1 MANETALS
9 ELTRERL
16 HELVWSTPATKLAK
30 EFGVSDVAIVMRC
43 QKLAVPRPPRGYW
56 AQLEFG
62 KAVKKPE
69 LPPLPPSPTEVFT
82 EQAPPP
88 IPSAVGLQTET
99 ASLHPLAAQF
109 LAAIKGGK
117 LSYDKQRV
125 HLKERELPEVEIAKT
140 QAARAAGV
148 LHGLLN
154 LVEPRG
160 IQFKRSRSK
169 YDGGCFRKGND
180 DLHLKIEEELVDR
193 PERPGRRNSYYSS
206 WQQDNKVA
214 SGRLTFT
221 LNPDR
226 YGRQTEKRWSESD
239 KMPLGT
245 IVAEMAKEICR
256 HYADLQTKRAAEA
269 VEREKQR
276 IESEIR
282 WKKHQ
287 EEEAVRQT
295 EEKRRKHATALESA
309 ARNRKDDLLKAS
321 EWWRLW
327 KQADDFISACEQ
339 RWQNEQPDGLK
350 PEQTSWLAWA
360 RETAGTLSPF
370 AAGYPDPAT
379 DGAFDPSSI
388 PPGGPYPAT
397 REFSLPPTMPKIPA
411 PKVIQQGYGAPSY
424 QAPKPYPFWLKYQRR

>member
-30 EFGVSDVAIVMRC
+30 EFGVSDVAIVKRC

-62 KAVKKPE
+62 KAVNKPD
-69 LPPLPPSPTEVFT
+69 LPPLPATPAEVLE
-82 EQAPPP
+82 EQALKP
-88 IPSAVGLQTET
+88 IDESIALPAETE
-99 ASLHPLAAQF
+99 SLHPLATQF

-125 HLKERELPEVEIAKT
+125 HLKERELPEAEIAKA

-148 LHGLLN
+148 IHGLLN

-180 DLHLKIEEELVDR
+180 DLHLKIVEELVDK

-226 YGRQTEKRWSESD
+226 YGRQAEKRWSEGEKAS
-239 KMPLGT
+239 LET

-256 HYADLQTKRAAEA
+256 HYADLQTKCAAEA
-269 VEREKQR
+269 IEREKQR
-276 IESEIR
+276 IEAEIR

-287 EEEAVRQT
+287 EEEAVRQS
-295 EEKRRKHATALESA
+295 EEKKRKHAKALETA
-309 ARNRKDDLLKAS
+309 ARERKDDLLKAS

-327 KQADDFISACEQ
+327 QQTEDFISACEQ
-339 RWQNEQPDGLK
+339 RWRSEQPDGLK
-350 PEQTSWLAWA
+350 PEQTGWLAWA

-370 AAGYPDPAT
+370 AAGYPDPAK
-379 DGAFDPSSI
+379 DGAFDPGSI
-388 PPGGPYPAT
+388 SPGGPYPAT
-397 REFSLPPTMPKIPA
+397 REFSLPPTMPKIPV
-411 PKVIQQGYGAPSY
+411 PKVIQQGYGAPSH
-424 QAPKPYPFWLKYQRR
+424 QPSQPYPFWLKYQRR